1 MKLFT
6 GLYEKV
12 MGWSKHPK
20 ALYYLGALS
29 FAESSFF
36 PIPPDVMLAPMS
48 VARPNRAWWFA
59 FITTITSVLGGVF
72 GYFIGAFAFEYI
84 GPWLQTSSYLPKF
97 EMAKAWFSE
106 WGVWVVFVAGFSP
119 IPYKLFTVTAG
130 VLSLALIPFVVA
142 SFIGR
147 GSRFFLVA
155 GILKYA
161 GPKLEPLVMKY
172 VEWIG
177 WITVLLL
184 VAVVL
189 YFKLLH

>member
-1 MKLFT
+1 M
-6 GLYEKV
+6 E
-12 MGWSKHPK
+12 WSKHRH
-20 ALYYLGALS
+20 ATYYLGALS

-59 FITTITSVLGGVF
+59 FLTTITSVLGGIL

-84 GPWLQTSSYLPKF
+84 DPWLQTSSYLPKF
-97 EMAKAWFSE
+97 EMAKQWFAE
-106 WGVWVVFVAGFSP
+106 WGIWVIFVAGFSP

-130 VLSLALIPFVVA
+130 VLSLALIPFIVA
-142 SFIGR
+142 SFVGR

-184 VAVVL
+184 IAVIV
-189 YFKLLH
+189 YFKFLH

>member
-12 MGWSKHPK
+12 MEWSKHPH
-20 ALYYLGALS
+20 ASYYLGALS

-48 VARPNRAWWFA
+48 VARPNQAWWFA
-59 FITTITSVLGGVF
+59 FLTTITSVLGGIL
-72 GYFIGAFAFEYI
+72 GYFIGAFAFEFI
-84 GPWLQTSSYLPKF
+84 DPWIQSSSYLPKF
-97 EMAKAWFSE
+97 ETAKTWFAE

-119 IPYKLFTVTAG
+119 IPYKLFTITAG
-130 VLSLALIPFVVA
+130 VLSLSFIPFIVA

-177 WITVLLL
+177 WIMVLLL
-184 VAVVL
+184 IAVVV
-189 YFKLLH
+189 YFKFLN

>member
-6 GLYEKV
+6 TLYDRV
-12 MGWSKHPK
+12 IGWSKHPH
-20 ALYYLGALS
+20 AAYYLGGLS

-48 VARPNRAWWFA
+48 IARPERAWWLA
-59 FITTITSVLGGVF
+59 FLTTFTSVLGGIF
-72 GYFIGAFAFEYI
+72 GYLVGAFAFEYI
-84 GPWLQTSSYLPKF
+84 EPWLQASSYWPKF
-97 EMAKAWFSE
+97 ETVRIWFDE
-106 WGVWVVFVAGFSP
+106 WGIWVVVVAGFSP

-130 VLSLALIPFVVA
+130 VLSLAVIPFIIA

-147 GSRFFLVA
+147 GSRFYLVA
-155 GILKYA
+155 GLLKFA
-161 GPKLEPLVMKY
+161 GPRFEPLILKY

-184 VAVVL
+184 VIAITW
-189 YFKLLH
+189 FKLLH